1 MANAGGNGSGG
12 DAGMSWLENFKPP
25 SPAPP
30 EQPPPSYEAS
40 IRDDEPSETTRA
52 SAIHPSSSAVE
63 EASAARG
70 DPPREVPE
78 PETDAP
84 VASGPSRRTSGTAR
98 PDPDLEPPRHA
109 EPRGASPIAVP
120 SVAEEEKRDEN
131 FSLKKGG
138 PAFARKDS
146 TADDAAATIRS
157 LRSEVAV
164 SAAAAEDASAALEA
178 MSLKVDTLARL
189 LDEASRERDEERRK
203 RMARENDASDPSA
216 KKRDDENDDASR
228 DDVSAR
234 LAASESERAELASKV
249 TRLETQVVS
258 LSNDLRAAREI
269 ARSTGELADQSATY
283 IAELKKK
290 HRALETRERETR
302 AELAL
307 KNAEARDVRKNTH
320 DAKLETE
327 TFRVET
333 NRLNE
338 TIVEL
343 KKKLIAAED
352 ALEDG
357 RRESAGGA
365 AARDELETLREEH
378 RALLDAEKAFA
389 RRLRDAE
396 DAAAD
401 AELRAADAELA
412 CEAVRADAA
421 AELERETEKLRESE
435 TLRRGGDG
443 AKKDENRVGASS
455 ASPENL
461 THGDLKPHADALEEA
476 ERRAR
481 EAEARVRALEA
492 ERSTDRSRENENA
505 AKTRDAEAPNASSE
519 SRGGSDEGVSA
530 TLVSAV
536 RAASAQTTYA
546 YETVEALTCRAERA
560 ERALEAARLLSRPSA
575 VTESDAE
582 LVRMRDA
589 GKRAAETERRLRETL
604 GKLEACEARAR
615 DADAARSAAESDAR
629 VLVARAEAHA
639 KEKEKEKDERA
650 SCAGGIASTTRS
662 TVRGESESESDFLTR
677 ETHAKR
683 VTLRFLEAPS
693 FDEQQ
698 AVLPVLAA
706 VQRWDPSER
715 RAVDKARASYW
726 EPAEKALADR
736 LSALSETD
744 LGVTSAANALAGALG
759 LGDVL

>member
-1 MANAGGNGSGG
+1 
-12 DAGMSWLENFKPP
+12 MSWLENFKPP

-40 IRDDEPSETTRA
+40 IRDDDPSETAKA
-52 SAIHPSSSAVE
+52 SEIHPSSSAIE

-70 DPPREVPE
+70 DPSREAPE

-98 PDPDLEPPRHA
+98 PDSDLEPPRRA

-120 SVAEEEKRDEN
+120 SVAEEEKRE
-131 FSLKKGG
+131 KREE
-138 PAFARKDS
+138 RKD
-146 TADDAAATIRS
+146 ADDDAATIRS

-203 RMARENDASDPSA
+203 RMAKEDDASDQSA
-216 KKRDDENDDASR
+216 KKKENEDEDEDASR

-234 LAASESERAELASKV
+234 LAASESERAELVSKV
-249 TRLETQVVS
+249 TRLETHVTS

-333 NRLNE
+333 NRLTE
-338 TIVEL
+338 TIVTL
-343 KKKLIAAED
+343 KKKLRAAED

-378 RALLDAEKAFA
+378 RALLDAEKTFA

-412 CEAVRADAA
+412 CEAVRAEAA
-421 AELERETEKLRESE
+421 AELERETEKLRELE
-435 TLRRGGDG
+435 TLRRGGGGSTRDAAETR
-443 AKKDENRVGASS
+443 AKQKQKDLFASRD
-455 ASPENL
+455 ASPELLRRNL
-461 THGDLKPHADALEEA
+461 THETYKLSRGRRSRRLSVA
-476 ERRAR
+476 RAR
-481 EAEARVRALEA
+481 LRRCVTRSEA
-492 ERSTDRSRENENA
+492 ERSTDRVLAKTKTRENARRGGAN
-505 AKTRDAEAPNASSE
+505 RRRN
-519 SRGGSDEGVSA
+519 SRGGSTKASPRRSSPQCPRRVGADYIRIRKCRGSDMSRGSAPSALWRLRVSW
-530 TLVSAV
+530 
-536 RAASAQTTYA
+536 
-546 YETVEALTCRAERA
+546 
-560 ERALEAARLLSRPSA
+560 SRPSA
-575 VTESDAE
+575 VTEVDAE

-589 GKRAAETERRLRETL
+589 GKRAAET
-604 GKLEACEARAR
+604 GAAPAR
-615 DADAARSAAESDAR
+615 DARRAREVRGASTRRRRRAFGGGVGR
-629 VLVARAEAHA
+629 ARAGGARRGAREG
-639 KEKEKEKDERA
+639 ER
-650 SCAGGIASTTRS
+650 TR
-662 TVRGESESESDFLTR
+662 RFFLRRTR
-677 ETHAKR
+677 
-683 VTLRFLEAPS
+683 
-693 FDEQQ
+693 
-698 AVLPVLAA
+698 
-706 VQRWDPSER
+706 R
-715 RAVDKARASYW
+715 RARGRKGRRTRLAYERYRSY
-726 EPAEKALADR
+726 R
-736 LSALSETD
+736 S
-744 LGVTSAANALAGALG
+744 
-759 LGDVL
+759 

>member
-40 IRDDEPSETTRA
+40 IRDDDPSETAKA
-52 SAIHPSSSAVE
+52 SEIHPSSSAIE
-63 EASAARG
+63 EESAARG
-70 DPPREVPE
+70 DPPREAPE

-98 PDPDLEPPRHA
+98 PDSDLEPPRRA

-120 SVAEEEKRDEN
+120 SVAEEEKRE
-131 FSLKKGG
+131 KREE
-138 PAFARKDS
+138 RKD
-146 TADDAAATIRS
+146 DDDDAATIRS

-178 MSLKVDTLARL
+178 MSLKVETLARL

-203 RMARENDASDPSA
+203 RTAKEDDASDQSA
-216 KKRDDENDDASR
+216 KKKENEDASR

-234 LAASESERAELASKV
+234 LAASESERAELVSKV
-249 TRLETQVVS
+249 TRLETRVAS

-333 NRLNE
+333 NRLTE
-338 TIVEL
+338 TIVAL
-343 KKKLIAAED
+343 KKKLRAAED

-378 RALLDAEKAFA
+378 RALLDAEKTFA

-401 AELRAADAELA
+401 AEMRAADAELA

-421 AELERETEKLRESE
+421 AELERETEKLQLELE
-435 TLRRGGDG
+435 TRSARGGGGSTRD
-443 AKKDENRVGASS
+443 APRDAAETRAEEKDASPS
-455 ASPENL
+455 RDASPENF
-461 THGDLKPHADALEEA
+461 TRGDLKDFKPFKPDADALEEA

-481 EAEARVRALEA
+481 EAEARVRAL
-492 ERSTDRSRENENA
+492 
-505 AKTRDAEAPNASSE
+505 
-519 SRGGSDEGVSA
+519 
-530 TLVSAV
+530 
-536 RAASAQTTYA
+536 
-546 YETVEALTCRAERA
+546 

-604 GKLEACEARAR
+604 DALEKSEARAR
-615 DADAARSAAESDAR
+615 DADVKRSAAESDAR
-629 VLVARAEAHA
+629 VLVARAEARA
-639 KEKEKEKDERA
+639 KEKERGVRFLSDERA
-650 SCAGGIASTTRS
+650 SSADGLKDGKGDERASLTSGTRFVS
-662 TVRGESESESDFLTR
+662 TASISESDESDFLLR

>member
-40 IRDDEPSETTRA
+40 IRDDDPSETAKA
-52 SAIHPSSSAVE
+52 SEIHPSSSAIE

-70 DPPREVPE
+70 DPPREAPE

-98 PDPDLEPPRHA
+98 PDSDLEPPRRA

-120 SVAEEEKRDEN
+120 SVAEEEKRE
-131 FSLKKGG
+131 KREE
-138 PAFARKDS
+138 RKD
-146 TADDAAATIRS
+146 DDDDAATIRS

-178 MSLKVDTLARL
+178 MSLKVETLARL

-203 RMARENDASDPSA
+203 RMAKEDDASDQSA
-216 KKRDDENDDASR
+216 KKKENEDASSR

-234 LAASESERAELASKV
+234 LAASESERAELVSKV
-249 TRLETQVVS
+249 TRLETRVAS

-333 NRLNE
+333 NRLTE
-338 TIVEL
+338 TIVAL
-343 KKKLIAAED
+343 KKKLRAAED

-378 RALLDAEKAFA
+378 RALLDAEKTFA

-421 AELERETEKLRESE
+421 AELERETEKLQLELE
-435 TLRRGGDG
+435 TLRRGGGGSTRDATRDAAETR
-443 AKKDENRVGASS
+443 AKQKDASPS
-455 ASPENL
+455 RDASPENF
-461 THGDLKPHADALEEA
+461 TRGDALEEA

-492 ERSTDRSRENENA
+492 ERDAEADRSRENA
-505 AKTRDAEAPNASSE
+505 
-519 SRGGSDEGVSA
+519 GVSSSSLRVA
-530 TLVSAV
+530 GHA
-536 RAASAQTTYA
+536 AQTT
-546 YETVEALTCRAERA
+546 EALTSRAERA

-604 GKLEACEARAR
+604 DALEKSEARAR
-615 DADAARSAAESDAR
+615 DAEVKRSAAESDAR
-629 VLVARAEAHA
+629 VLVARAEARA
-639 KEKEKEKDERA
+639 KEKERGGGVFLSDERA
-650 SCAGGIASTTRS
+650 SSADGLKDGKGDERASLTSGTARNR
-662 TVRGESESESDFLTR
+662 TARGESDESDFLLR

>member
-40 IRDDEPSETTRA
+40 IRDDDPSETAKA
-52 SAIHPSSSAVE
+52 SEIHPSSSAIE

-70 DPPREVPE
+70 DPPREAPE

-98 PDPDLEPPRHA
+98 PDSDLEPPRRA

-120 SVAEEEKRDEN
+120 SVAEEEKRE
-131 FSLKKGG
+131 KREE
-138 PAFARKDS
+138 RKD
-146 TADDAAATIRS
+146 DDDDAATIRS

-178 MSLKVDTLARL
+178 MSLKVETLARL

-203 RMARENDASDPSA
+203 RTAKEDDASDQSA
-216 KKRDDENDDASR
+216 KKKENEDASR

-234 LAASESERAELASKV
+234 LAASESERAELVSKV
-249 TRLETQVVS
+249 TRLETRVAS

-333 NRLNE
+333 NRLTE
-338 TIVEL
+338 TIVAL
-343 KKKLIAAED
+343 KKKLRAAED

-378 RALLDAEKAFA
+378 RALLDAEKTFA

-401 AELRAADAELA
+401 AEMRAADAELA

-421 AELERETEKLRESE
+421 AELERETEKLQLELE
-435 TLRRGGDG
+435 TRSARGGGGSTRD
-443 AKKDENRVGASS
+443 APRDAAETRAEEKDASPS
-455 ASPENL
+455 RDASPENF
-461 THGDLKPHADALEEA
+461 TRGDLKDLKDFKPDADALEEA

-481 EAEARVRALEA
+481 EAEARVRAL
-492 ERSTDRSRENENA
+492 
-505 AKTRDAEAPNASSE
+505 
-519 SRGGSDEGVSA
+519 
-530 TLVSAV
+530 
-536 RAASAQTTYA
+536 
-546 YETVEALTCRAERA
+546 

-604 GKLEACEARAR
+604 DALEKSEARAR
-615 DADAARSAAESDAR
+615 DADVKRSAAESDAR
-629 VLVARAEAHA
+629 VLVARAEARA
-639 KEKEKEKDERA
+639 KEKERGVRFLSDERA
-650 SCAGGIASTTRS
+650 SSADGLKDGKGDERASERASLTSGTRLRS
-662 TVRGESESESDFLTR
+662 TARSESDESDFLLR

>member
-40 IRDDEPSETTRA
+40 IRDDDPSETAKA
-52 SAIHPSSSAVE
+52 SEIHPSSSAIE

-70 DPPREVPE
+70 DPPREAPE

-98 PDPDLEPPRHA
+98 PDSDLEPPRRA

-120 SVAEEEKRDEN
+120 SVAEEEKRE
-131 FSLKKGG
+131 KREE
-138 PAFARKDS
+138 RKD
-146 TADDAAATIRS
+146 DDAATIRS

-178 MSLKVDTLARL
+178 MSLKVETLARL

-203 RMARENDASDPSA
+203 RMAKEDDASDQSA
-216 KKRDDENDDASR
+216 KKKENEDASSR

-234 LAASESERAELASKV
+234 LAASESERAELVSKV
-249 TRLETQVVS
+249 TRLETRVAS

-333 NRLNE
+333 NRLTE
-338 TIVEL
+338 TIVAL
-343 KKKLIAAED
+343 KKKLRAAED

-378 RALLDAEKAFA
+378 RALLDAEKTFA

-421 AELERETEKLRESE
+421 AELERETEKLRELE
-435 TLRRGGDG
+435 TRSARGGGGSTRDATRDAAETR
-443 AKKDENRVGASS
+443 AKQKDASPS
-455 ASPENL
+455 RDASPENF
-461 THGDLKPHADALEEA
+461 TRGDALEEA

-492 ERSTDRSRENENA
+492 ERDAEADRSRENA
-505 AKTRDAEAPNASSE
+505 
-519 SRGGSDEGVSA
+519 GVSSSSLRVA
-530 TLVSAV
+530 GHA
-536 RAASAQTTYA
+536 AQTT
-546 YETVEALTCRAERA
+546 EALTSRAERA

-604 GKLEACEARAR
+604 DALEKSEARAR
-615 DADAARSAAESDAR
+615 DADVKRSAAESDAR
-629 VLVARAEAHA
+629 VLVARAEARA
-639 KEKEKEKDERA
+639 KEKERGGVFLSDERA
-650 SCAGGIASTTRS
+650 SSDDGLKDGKGDERASERASLTSGTRFVS
-662 TVRGESESESDFLTR
+662 TARDRESDESDFLLR

>member
-40 IRDDEPSETTRA
+40 IRDDDPSETAKA
-52 SAIHPSSSAVE
+52 SEIHPSSSAIE

-70 DPPREVPE
+70 DPPREAPE

-98 PDPDLEPPRHA
+98 PDSDLEPPRRA

-120 SVAEEEKRDEN
+120 SVAEEEKRE
-131 FSLKKGG
+131 KREE
-138 PAFARKDS
+138 RKD
-146 TADDAAATIRS
+146 DDAATIRS

-178 MSLKVDTLARL
+178 MSLKVETLARL

-203 RMARENDASDPSA
+203 RMAKEDDASDQSA
-216 KKRDDENDDASR
+216 KKKENEDASSR

-234 LAASESERAELASKV
+234 LAASESERAELVSKV
-249 TRLETQVVS
+249 TRLETRVAS

-333 NRLNE
+333 NRLTE
-338 TIVEL
+338 TIVAL
-343 KKKLIAAED
+343 KKKLRAAED

-378 RALLDAEKAFA
+378 RALLDAEKTFA

-421 AELERETEKLRESE
+421 AELERETEKLQLELE
-435 TLRRGGDG
+435 TRSARGGGGSTRDAAETR
-443 AKKDENRVGASS
+443 AKQKDASPS
-455 ASPENL
+455 RDASPENF
-461 THGDLKPHADALEEA
+461 TRGDALEEA

-492 ERSTDRSRENENA
+492 ERDAEADRSRENAGE
-505 AKTRDAEAPNASSE
+505 RDAEAERSAPNPT
-519 SRGGSDEGVSA
+519 DE
-530 TLVSAV
+530 
-536 RAASAQTTYA
+536 TT
-546 YETVEALTCRAERA
+546 EALTSRAERA

-604 GKLEACEARAR
+604 DALEKSEARAR
-615 DADAARSAAESDAR
+615 DADVKRSAAESDAR
-629 VLVARAEAHA
+629 VLVARAEARA
-639 KEKEKEKDERA
+639 KEKERGVFLSDERA
-650 SCAGGIASTTRS
+650 SSADGLKDGKGDERASLTSGTATYS
-662 TVRGESESESDFLTR
+662 TARGESDESDFLLR

>member
-1 MANAGGNGSGG
+1 
-12 DAGMSWLENFKPP
+12 MSWLDNFKAP

-30 EQPPPSYEAS
+30 EQPPPAYEAA
-40 IRDDEPSETTRA
+40 IRDDDPSGTAEA
-52 SAIHPSSSAVE
+52 PEIDPPSSSTE
-63 EASAARG
+63 DASAARV
-70 DPPREVPE
+70 DPPREAPE

-98 PDPDLEPPRHA
+98 PDSDLEPPRRA
-109 EPRGASPIAVP
+109 EPRAASPIAVP
-120 SVAEEEKRDEN
+120 SVAEEEKRE
-131 FSLKKGG
+131 KREE
-138 PAFARKDS
+138 RKD
-146 TADDAAATIRS
+146 ADDDAATIRS

-203 RMARENDASDPSA
+203 RMAKEDDASDQSA
-216 KKRDDENDDASR
+216 KKKEKENEDASR

-234 LAASESERAELASKV
+234 LAVSESERAEFVSKV
-249 TRLETQVVS
+249 TRLETQVAS
-258 LSNDLRAAREI
+258 LSSDLRAAREI

-333 NRLNE
+333 NRLTE
-338 TIVEL
+338 TIVTL
-343 KKKLIAAED
+343 KKKLRAAED

-378 RALLDAEKAFA
+378 RALLDAEKTFA

-421 AELERETEKLRESE
+421 AELERETEKLRELE
-435 TLRRGGDG
+435 TLRRGGGGSTRDAAETR
-443 AKKDENRVGASS
+443 AKQKDASRD
-455 ASPENL
+455 ASPENF
-461 THGDLKPHADALEEA
+461 TRGDLKDLKDFKPHADALEEA

-492 ERSTDRSRENENA
+492 ER
-505 AKTRDAEAPNASSE
+505 DAEPAQRSTPNPTDETEVREGSSE
-519 SRGGSDEGVSA
+519 GSSSSLRV
-530 TLVSAV
+530 
-536 RAASAQTTYA
+536 AASAQTM
-546 YETVEALTCRAERA
+546 EALTSRAERA

-604 GKLEACEARAR
+604 DALEKCEARAR

-629 VLVARAEAHA
+629 VLVARAEARA
-639 KEKEKEKDERA
+639 KEKERGVFLSDERA
-650 SCAGGIASTTRS
+650 SSAERADGLEDGKGDERASLTSGTAR
-662 TVRGESESESDFLTR
+662 TARSESESDFLLR

>member
-84 VASGPSRRTSGTAR
+84 VASGPSRRTSGTLTAR

-120 SVAEEEKRDEN
+120 SVAEEEKRDE
-131 FSLKKGG
+131 KGG
-138 PAFARKDS
+138 PAFARKDCS
-146 TADDAAATIRS
+146 ADDAAATIRS

-164 SAAAAEDASAALEA
+164 SAAAEDASAALEA

-203 RMARENDASDPSA
+203 RAARENDASGEKKSA
-216 KKRDDENDDASR
+216 KKKENENDENDDASR

-338 TIVEL
+338 TIVAL

-365 AARDELETLREEH
+365 AAREELETLREEH

-546 YETVEALTCRAERA
+546 YEHVEALTRRAERA

-589 GKRAAETERRLRETL
+589 GKRAAETERRLREAL

-639 KEKEKEKDERA
+639 KEKEKEKERERA
-650 SCAGGIASTTRS
+650 SSADGLG
-662 TVRGESESESDFLTR
+662 ESESDFLTR

>member
-40 IRDDEPSETTRA
+40 IRDDDPSETAKA
-52 SAIHPSSSAVE
+52 SEIHPSSSAIE

-70 DPPREVPE
+70 DPPREAPE

-98 PDPDLEPPRHA
+98 PDSDLEPPRRA

-120 SVAEEEKRDEN
+120 SVAEEEKRE
-131 FSLKKGG
+131 KREE
-138 PAFARKDS
+138 RKD
-146 TADDAAATIRS
+146 DDAATIRS

-178 MSLKVDTLARL
+178 MSLKVETLARL

-203 RMARENDASDPSA
+203 RMAKEDDASDQSA
-216 KKRDDENDDASR
+216 KKKENEDASSR

-234 LAASESERAELASKV
+234 LAASESERAELVSKV
-249 TRLETQVVS
+249 TRLETRVAS

-333 NRLNE
+333 NRLTE
-338 TIVEL
+338 TIVAL
-343 KKKLIAAED
+343 KKKLRAAED

-378 RALLDAEKAFA
+378 RALLDAEKTFA

-421 AELERETEKLRESE
+421 AELERETEKLQLELE
-435 TLRRGGDG
+435 TRSARGGGGSTRDAAETR
-443 AKKDENRVGASS
+443 AKQKDASPS
-455 ASPENL
+455 RDASPENF
-461 THGDLKPHADALEEA
+461 TRGDALEEA

-492 ERSTDRSRENENA
+492 ERDAEADRSRVFVSE
-505 AKTRDAEAPNASSE
+505 RDAEAERS
-519 SRGGSDEGVSA
+519 
-530 TLVSAV
+530 
-536 RAASAQTTYA
+536 
-546 YETVEALTCRAERA
+546 RAERA

-604 GKLEACEARAR
+604 DALEKSEARAR
-615 DADAARSAAESDAR
+615 DAEVKRSAAESDAR
-629 VLVARAEAHA
+629 VLVARAKESARA
-639 KEKEKEKDERA
+639 KEKERERGVFLSDERA
-650 SCAGGIASTTRS
+650 SSDDGLKDGKGDERASLTSGTRFVSTARS
-662 TVRGESESESDFLTR
+662 TLSDESDFILR

>member
-40 IRDDEPSETTRA
+40 IRDDDPSETAKA
-52 SAIHPSSSAVE
+52 SEIHPSSSAIE

-70 DPPREVPE
+70 DPPREAPE

-98 PDPDLEPPRHA
+98 PDSDLEPPRRA

-120 SVAEEEKRDEN
+120 SVAEEEKRE
-131 FSLKKGG
+131 KREE
-138 PAFARKDS
+138 RKDD
-146 TADDAAATIRS
+146 ADDDAATIRS

-178 MSLKVDTLARL
+178 MSLKVETLARL

-203 RMARENDASDPSA
+203 RVAKEDDASDQSA
-216 KKRDDENDDASR
+216 KKKENEDASSR

-234 LAASESERAELASKV
+234 LAASESERAELVSKV
-249 TRLETQVVS
+249 TRLETRVAS

-333 NRLNE
+333 NRLTE
-338 TIVEL
+338 TIVAL
-343 KKKLIAAED
+343 KKKLRAAED

-378 RALLDAEKAFA
+378 RALLDAEKTFA

-421 AELERETEKLRESE
+421 AELERETEKLQLELE
-435 TLRRGGDG
+435 TRSARGGGGSTRD
-443 AKKDENRVGASS
+443 
-455 ASPENL
+455 ASPENF
-461 THGDLKPHADALEEA
+461 TRGDALEEA

-492 ERSTDRSRENENA
+492 ER
-505 AKTRDAEAPNASSE
+505 DAEADRPRENA
-519 SRGGSDEGVSA
+519 GVSSSSLRVA
-530 TLVSAV
+530 GHA
-536 RAASAQTTYA
+536 AQTT
-546 YETVEALTCRAERA
+546 EALTSRAERA

-604 GKLEACEARAR
+604 DALEKSEARAR
-615 DADAARSAAESDAR
+615 DADVKRSAAESDAR
-629 VLVARAEAHA
+629 VLVARAEARA
-639 KEKEKEKDERA
+639 KEKERGGVFLSDERA
-650 SCAGGIASTTRS
+650 SSADGLKDGKGDERASLTSGTATYS
-662 TVRGESESESDFLTR
+662 TARGESDESDFLLR

>member
-1 MANAGGNGSGG
+1 
-12 DAGMSWLENFKPP
+12 MSWLENFKPP

-52 SAIHPSSSAVE
+52 SEIHPSSSAVE

-109 EPRGASPIAVP
+109 EPRGASPNAVP
-120 SVAEEEKRDEN
+120 SVAEEEKRD

-138 PAFARKDS
+138 PAFARED
-146 TADDAAATIRS
+146 ADDAAATIRS

-203 RMARENDASDPSA
+203 RAARENDASDPSA
-216 KKRDDENDDASR
+216 KKKENENDDASR

-338 TIVEL
+338 TIVAL

-365 AARDELETLREEH
+365 AAREELETLREEH

-546 YETVEALTCRAERA
+546 YEHVEALTRRAERA

-589 GKRAAETERRLRETL
+589 GKRAAETERRLREAL

-639 KEKEKEKDERA
+639 KEKEKEKERERA
-650 SCAGGIASTTRS
+650 SSADGLG
-662 TVRGESESESDFLTR
+662 ESESDFLTR

>member
-1 MANAGGNGSGG
+1 
-12 DAGMSWLENFKPP
+12 
-25 SPAPP
+25 
-30 EQPPPSYEAS
+30 
-40 IRDDEPSETTRA
+40 
-52 SAIHPSSSAVE
+52 V
-63 EASAARG
+63 
-70 DPPREVPE
+70 
-78 PETDAP
+78 
-84 VASGPSRRTSGTAR
+84 
-98 PDPDLEPPRHA
+98 
-109 EPRGASPIAVP
+109 
-120 SVAEEEKRDEN
+120 
-131 FSLKKGG
+131 
-138 PAFARKDS
+138 
-146 TADDAAATIRS
+146 
-157 LRSEVAV
+157 
-164 SAAAAEDASAALEA
+164 
-178 MSLKVDTLARL
+178 
-189 LDEASRERDEERRK
+189 
-203 RMARENDASDPSA
+203 
-216 KKRDDENDDASR
+216 
-228 DDVSAR
+228 
-234 LAASESERAELASKV
+234 SKV
-249 TRLETQVVS
+249 TRLETRVAS

-333 NRLNE
+333 NRLTE
-338 TIVEL
+338 TIVAL
-343 KKKLIAAED
+343 KKKLRAAED

-378 RALLDAEKAFA
+378 RALLDAEKTFA

-421 AELERETEKLRESE
+421 AELERETEKLQLELE
-435 TLRRGGDG
+435 TRSARGGGGSTRD
-443 AKKDENRVGASS
+443 
-455 ASPENL
+455 ASPENF
-461 THGDLKPHADALEEA
+461 TRGDLKDLKDLKDFKPHADALEEA

-492 ERSTDRSRENENA
+492 ERDAEADRSRENA
-505 AKTRDAEAPNASSE
+505 
-519 SRGGSDEGVSA
+519 GVSSSSLRVA
-530 TLVSAV
+530 GHA
-536 RAASAQTTYA
+536 AQTT
-546 YETVEALTCRAERA
+546 EALTSRAERA

-604 GKLEACEARAR
+604 DALEKSEARAR
-615 DADAARSAAESDAR
+615 DAEVKRSAAESDAR
-629 VLVARAEAHA
+629 VLVARAEARA
-639 KEKEKEKDERA
+639 KEKERGGVFLSDERA
-650 SCAGGIASTTRS
+650 SSDERADGIEARSKGDERASLTSDTATYS
-662 TVRGESESESDFLTR
+662 TARDRESDESDFLLR

>member
-1 MANAGGNGSGG
+1 
-12 DAGMSWLENFKPP
+12 MSWLENFKPP

-40 IRDDEPSETTRA
+40 IRDDEPSETTKA
-52 SAIHPSSSAVE
+52 SEIHPSSSAIE
-63 EASAARG
+63 EASVARG

-98 PDPDLEPPRHA
+98 PDPDLEPPRRA

-120 SVAEEEKRDEN
+120 SVAEEEKRDE
-131 FSLKKGG
+131 KGG
-138 PAFARKDS
+138 PAFARKD
-146 TADDAAATIRS
+146 ADDAAATIRS

-203 RMARENDASDPSA
+203 RMAKENDASDQSA
-216 KKRDDENDDASR
+216 KKRENDDASR

-421 AELERETEKLRESE
+421 AELERETEKLRELE
-435 TLRRGGDG
+435 TQRRGGGG

-546 YETVEALTCRAERA
+546 YENVEALTCRAERA

-589 GKRAAETERRLRETL
+589 GKRAVETERRLRETL

-639 KEKEKEKDERA
+639 KEKEKDERA
-650 SCAGGIASTTRS
+650 SSADGLASTTRS
-662 TVRGESESESDFLTR
+662 TARGESESESDFLLR

>member
-1 MANAGGNGSGG
+1 
-12 DAGMSWLENFKPP
+12 MSWLENFKPP

-40 IRDDEPSETTRA
+40 IRDDDPSETAKA
-52 SAIHPSSSAVE
+52 SEIHPSSSAIE

-70 DPPREVPE
+70 DPSREAPE

-98 PDPDLEPPRHA
+98 PDSDLEPPRRA

-120 SVAEEEKRDEN
+120 SVAEEEKRD

-138 PAFARKDS
+138 PAFARED
-146 TADDAAATIRS
+146 ADDAAATIRS

-203 RMARENDASDPSA
+203 RAARENDASDPSA
-216 KKRDDENDDASR
+216 KKKENENDDASR

-338 TIVEL
+338 TIVAL

-365 AARDELETLREEH
+365 AAREELETLREEH

-412 CEAVRADAA
+412 CEAIRADAA
-421 AELERETEKLRESE
+421 AELERETEKLRDG
-435 TLRRGGDG
+435 RRGAGARDG
-443 AKKDENRVGASS
+443 AANETKPKPKTRASRS
-455 ASPENL
+455 SLGEDD
-461 THGDLKPHADALEEA
+461 GVEADDAIEDA

-481 EAEARVRALEA
+481 EAEARARSLEA
-492 ERSTDRSRENENA
+492 ELRDRDAGAAENA
-505 AKTRDAEAPNASSE
+505 PTGTRAWTSRPDDADASV
-519 SRGGSDEGVSA
+519 GDE
-530 TLVSAV
+530 TD
-536 RAASAQTTYA
+536 AAALRVAFERTKQ
-546 YETVEALTCRAERA
+546 ALTWRAERA
-560 ERALEAARLLSRPSA
+560 ERALEAAQLLARPTG

-589 GKRAAETERRLRETL
+589 GRRAAETERLLGETRRA
-604 GKLEACEARAR
+604 LEACEASAR
-615 DADAARSAAESDAR
+615 EAVAAREAAESDAR
-629 VLVARAEAHA
+629 VLAANAESRAREFQ
-639 KEKEKEKDERA
+639 EKERAFRA
-650 SCAGGIASTTRS
+650 SAVSLGGGISLGAAASSAETWPD
-662 TVRGESESESDFLTR
+662 VR

-683 VTLRFLEAPS
+683 VTLRFLEART

-706 VQRWDPSER
+706 VQNWDPSEK
-715 RAVDKARASYW
+715 RAVDKARAAHW
-726 EPAEKALADR
+726 EPAEKVLADR
-736 LSALSETD
+736 LSAAAEVD

-759 LGDVL
+759 LGNVL

>member
-1 MANAGGNGSGG
+1 
-12 DAGMSWLENFKPP
+12 MSWLENFKPP

-52 SAIHPSSSAVE
+52 SEIHPSSSAVE

-109 EPRGASPIAVP
+109 EPRGASPNAVP
-120 SVAEEEKRDEN
+120 SVAEEEKRD

-138 PAFARKDS
+138 PAFARED
-146 TADDAAATIRS
+146 ADDAAATIRS

-203 RMARENDASDPSA
+203 RAARENDASDPSA
-216 KKRDDENDDASR
+216 KKKENENDDASR

-338 TIVEL
+338 TIVAL

-365 AARDELETLREEH
+365 AAREELETLREEH

-530 TLVSAV
+530 TLVSA

-546 YETVEALTCRAERA
+546 YEHVEALTRRAERA

-589 GKRAAETERRLRETL
+589 GKRAAETERRLREAL

-639 KEKEKEKDERA
+639 KEKEKEKERERA
-650 SCAGGIASTTRS
+650 SSADGLG
-662 TVRGESESESDFLTR
+662 ESESDFLTR

>member
-435 TLRRGGDG
+435 TLRRGGGG

-546 YETVEALTCRAERA
+546 YEHVEALTRRAERA

-639 KEKEKEKDERA
+639 KEKEKEKERERA
-650 SCAGGIASTTRS
+650 SSADGLG
-662 TVRGESESESDFLTR
+662 ESESDFLTR

>member
-52 SAIHPSSSAVE
+52 SEIHPSSSAVE

-109 EPRGASPIAVP
+109 EPRGASPNAVP
-120 SVAEEEKRDEN
+120 SVAEEEKRD

-138 PAFARKDS
+138 PAFARED
-146 TADDAAATIRS
+146 ADDAAATIRS

-203 RMARENDASDPSA
+203 RAARENDASDPSA
-216 KKRDDENDDASR
+216 KKKENENDDASR

-338 TIVEL
+338 TIVAL

-365 AARDELETLREEH
+365 AAREELETLREEH

-546 YETVEALTCRAERA
+546 YEHVEALTRRAERA

-589 GKRAAETERRLRETL
+589 GKRAAETERRLREAL

-639 KEKEKEKDERA
+639 KEKEKEKERERA
-650 SCAGGIASTTRS
+650 SSADGLG
-662 TVRGESESESDFLTR
+662 ESESDFLTR

>member
-1 MANAGGNGSGG
+1 M
-12 DAGMSWLENFKPP
+12 
-25 SPAPP
+25 
-30 EQPPPSYEAS
+30 
-40 IRDDEPSETTRA
+40 
-52 SAIHPSSSAVE
+52 
-63 EASAARG
+63 
-70 DPPREVPE
+70 
-78 PETDAP
+78 
-84 VASGPSRRTSGTAR
+84 
-98 PDPDLEPPRHA
+98 
-109 EPRGASPIAVP
+109 
-120 SVAEEEKRDEN
+120 
-131 FSLKKGG
+131 
-138 PAFARKDS
+138 
-146 TADDAAATIRS
+146 
-157 LRSEVAV
+157 AV

-178 MSLKVDTLARL
+178 MSLKVETLARL

-203 RMARENDASDPSA
+203 RTAKEDDASDQSA
-216 KKRDDENDDASR
+216 KKKENEDASR

-234 LAASESERAELASKV
+234 LAASESERAELVSKV
-249 TRLETQVVS
+249 TRLETRVAS

-333 NRLNE
+333 NRLTE
-338 TIVEL
+338 TIVAL
-343 KKKLIAAED
+343 KKKLRAAED

-378 RALLDAEKAFA
+378 RALLDAEKTFA

-401 AELRAADAELA
+401 AEMRAADAELA

-421 AELERETEKLRESE
+421 AELERETEKLQLELE
-435 TLRRGGDG
+435 TRSARGGGGSTRD
-443 AKKDENRVGASS
+443 APRDAAETRAEEKDASPS
-455 ASPENL
+455 RDASPENF
-461 THGDLKPHADALEEA
+461 TRGDLKDFKPFKPDADALEEA

-481 EAEARVRALEA
+481 EAEARVRAL
-492 ERSTDRSRENENA
+492 
-505 AKTRDAEAPNASSE
+505 
-519 SRGGSDEGVSA
+519 
-530 TLVSAV
+530 
-536 RAASAQTTYA
+536 
-546 YETVEALTCRAERA
+546 

-604 GKLEACEARAR
+604 DALEKSEARAR
-615 DADAARSAAESDAR
+615 DADVKRSAAESDAR
-629 VLVARAEAHA
+629 VLVARAEASARA
-639 KEKEKEKDERA
+639 KEKERGGVFLSDERADGLKDGKGDERA
-650 SCAGGIASTTRS
+650 SLTSGTRFVSTASI
-662 TVRGESESESDFLTR
+662 SESDESDFLLR

>member
-40 IRDDEPSETTRA
+40 IRDDDPSETAKA
-52 SAIHPSSSAVE
+52 SEIHPSSSAIE

-70 DPPREVPE
+70 DPPREAPE

-98 PDPDLEPPRHA
+98 PDSDLEPPRRA

-120 SVAEEEKRDEN
+120 SVAEEEKRE
-131 FSLKKGG
+131 KREE
-138 PAFARKDS
+138 RKD
-146 TADDAAATIRS
+146 DDAATIRS

-178 MSLKVDTLARL
+178 MSLKVETLARL

-203 RMARENDASDPSA
+203 RMAKEDDASDQSA
-216 KKRDDENDDASR
+216 KKKENEDASSR

-234 LAASESERAELASKV
+234 LAASESERAELVSKV
-249 TRLETQVVS
+249 TRLETRVAS

-333 NRLNE
+333 NRLTE
-338 TIVEL
+338 TIVAL
-343 KKKLIAAED
+343 KKKLRAAED

-378 RALLDAEKAFA
+378 RALLDAEKTFA

-421 AELERETEKLRESE
+421 AELERETEKLQLELE
-435 TLRRGGDG
+435 TRSARGGGGSTRDAAETR
-443 AKKDENRVGASS
+443 AKQKDASPS
-455 ASPENL
+455 RDASPENF
-461 THGDLKPHADALEEA
+461 TRGDALEEA

-492 ERSTDRSRENENA
+492 ERDAEADRSRENA
-505 AKTRDAEAPNASSE
+505 
-519 SRGGSDEGVSA
+519 GVSSSSLRVA
-530 TLVSAV
+530 GHA
-536 RAASAQTTYA
+536 AQTT
-546 YETVEALTCRAERA
+546 EALTSRAERA

-604 GKLEACEARAR
+604 DALEKSEARAR
-615 DADAARSAAESDAR
+615 DADVKRSAAESDAR
-629 VLVARAEAHA
+629 VLVARAEARA
-639 KEKEKEKDERA
+639 KEKERGVFLSDERA
-650 SCAGGIASTTRS
+650 SSDDGLKDGKGDERASLTSGTATYS
-662 TVRGESESESDFLTR
+662 TARGESDESDFLLR

>member
-40 IRDDEPSETTRA
+40 IRDDDPSETAKA
-52 SAIHPSSSAVE
+52 SEIHPSSSAIE
-63 EASAARG
+63 EESAARG
-70 DPPREVPE
+70 DPPREAPE

-98 PDPDLEPPRHA
+98 PDSDLEPPRRA

-120 SVAEEEKRDEN
+120 SVAEEEKRE
-131 FSLKKGG
+131 KREE
-138 PAFARKDS
+138 RKD
-146 TADDAAATIRS
+146 DDDDAATIRS

-178 MSLKVDTLARL
+178 MSLKVETLARL

-203 RMARENDASDPSA
+203 RTAKEDDASDQSA
-216 KKRDDENDDASR
+216 KKKENEDASR

-234 LAASESERAELASKV
+234 LAASESERAELVSKV
-249 TRLETQVVS
+249 TRLETRVAS

-333 NRLNE
+333 NRLTE
-338 TIVEL
+338 TIVAL
-343 KKKLIAAED
+343 KKKLRAAED

-378 RALLDAEKAFA
+378 RALLDAEKTFA

-401 AELRAADAELA
+401 AEMRAADAELA

-421 AELERETEKLRESE
+421 AELERETEKLQLELE
-435 TLRRGGDG
+435 TRSARGGGGSTRD
-443 AKKDENRVGASS
+443 APRDAAETRAEEKDASPS
-455 ASPENL
+455 RDASPENF
-461 THGDLKPHADALEEA
+461 TRGDLKDLKDLKDFKPDADALEEA

-481 EAEARVRALEA
+481 EAEARVRAL
-492 ERSTDRSRENENA
+492 
-505 AKTRDAEAPNASSE
+505 
-519 SRGGSDEGVSA
+519 
-530 TLVSAV
+530 
-536 RAASAQTTYA
+536 
-546 YETVEALTCRAERA
+546 

-604 GKLEACEARAR
+604 DALEKSEARAR
-615 DADAARSAAESDAR
+615 DADVKRSAAESDAR
-629 VLVARAEAHA
+629 VLVARAKESARA
-639 KEKEKEKDERA
+639 KEKERERGVFLSDERA
-650 SCAGGIASTTRS
+650 SSADGLKDGKGDERASLTSGTATYS
-662 TVRGESESESDFLTR
+662 TARSESDESDFLLR

>member
-52 SAIHPSSSAVE
+52 SEIHPSSSAVE

-109 EPRGASPIAVP
+109 EPRGASPNAVP
-120 SVAEEEKRDEN
+120 SVAEEEKRD

-138 PAFARKDS
+138 PAFARED
-146 TADDAAATIRS
+146 ADDAAATIRS

-203 RMARENDASDPSA
+203 RAARENDASDPSA
-216 KKRDDENDDASR
+216 KKKENENDDASR

-530 TLVSAV
+530 TLVSA

-639 KEKEKEKDERA
+639 KEKEKEKERERA
-650 SCAGGIASTTRS
+650 SSADGLG
-662 TVRGESESESDFLTR
+662 ESESDFLTR

>member
-52 SAIHPSSSAVE
+52 SEIHPSSSAVE

-109 EPRGASPIAVP
+109 EPRGASPNAVP
-120 SVAEEEKRDEN
+120 SVAEEEKRD

-138 PAFARKDS
+138 PAFARED
-146 TADDAAATIRS
+146 ADDAAATIRS

-203 RMARENDASDPSA
+203 RAARENDASDPSA
-216 KKRDDENDDASR
+216 KKKENENDDASR

-338 TIVEL
+338 TIVAL

-365 AARDELETLREEH
+365 AAREELETLREEH

-435 TLRRGGDG
+435 TLRRGGGG

-546 YETVEALTCRAERA
+546 YENVEALTCRAERA

-639 KEKEKEKDERA
+639 KEKEKEKERERA
-650 SCAGGIASTTRS
+650 SSADGLG
-662 TVRGESESESDFLTR
+662 ESESDFLTR

>member
-52 SAIHPSSSAVE
+52 SAIHPSSSAIE

-84 VASGPSRRTSGTAR
+84 VASGPSRRTSGTLTAR

-131 FSLKKGG
+131 FSLKKAE
-138 PAFARKDS
+138 PAFARED
-146 TADDAAATIRS
+146 ADDAAATIRS

-203 RMARENDASDPSA
+203 RAARENDASDPSA
-216 KKRDDENDDASR
+216 KKKDDENDDASR

-338 TIVEL
+338 TIVAL

-365 AARDELETLREEH
+365 AAREELETLREEH

-546 YETVEALTCRAERA
+546 YEHVEALTRRAERA

-589 GKRAAETERRLRETL
+589 GKRAAETERRLREAL

-639 KEKEKEKDERA
+639 KEKEKEKERERA
-650 SCAGGIASTTRS
+650 SSADGLG
-662 TVRGESESESDFLTR
+662 ESESDFLTR

>member
-40 IRDDEPSETTRA
+40 IRDDDPSETAKA
-52 SAIHPSSSAVE
+52 SEIHPSSSAIE

-70 DPPREVPE
+70 DPPREAPE

-98 PDPDLEPPRHA
+98 PDSDLEPPRRA

-120 SVAEEEKRDEN
+120 SVAEEEKRE
-131 FSLKKGG
+131 KREE
-138 PAFARKDS
+138 RKD
-146 TADDAAATIRS
+146 DDDDAATIRS

-178 MSLKVDTLARL
+178 MSLKVETLARL

-203 RMARENDASDPSA
+203 RMAKEDDASDQSA
-216 KKRDDENDDASR
+216 KKKENEDASSR

-234 LAASESERAELASKV
+234 LAASESERAELVSKV
-249 TRLETQVVS
+249 TRLETRVAS

-333 NRLNE
+333 NRLTE
-338 TIVEL
+338 TIVAL
-343 KKKLIAAED
+343 KKKLRAAED

-378 RALLDAEKAFA
+378 RALLDAEKTFA

-401 AELRAADAELA
+401 AEMRAADAELA

-421 AELERETEKLRESE
+421 AELERETEKLQLELE
-435 TLRRGGDG
+435 TRSARGGGGSTRD
-443 AKKDENRVGASS
+443 ATRDAAETRAEQKDASPS
-455 ASPENL
+455 RDASPENF
-461 THGDLKPHADALEEA
+461 TRGDALEEA

-492 ERSTDRSRENENA
+492 ERDAEADRSRVFVSE
-505 AKTRDAEAPNASSE
+505 RDAEAERS
-519 SRGGSDEGVSA
+519 
-530 TLVSAV
+530 
-536 RAASAQTTYA
+536 
-546 YETVEALTCRAERA
+546 RAERA

-604 GKLEACEARAR
+604 DALEKSEARAR
-615 DADAARSAAESDAR
+615 DAEVKRSAAESDAR
-629 VLVARAEAHA
+629 VLVARAEARA
-639 KEKEKEKDERA
+639 KEKERGGVFLSDERA
-650 SCAGGIASTTRS
+650 SSADGLKDGKGDERASLMSGTATYS
-662 TVRGESESESDFLTR
+662 TARGESDESDFLLR

>member
-52 SAIHPSSSAVE
+52 SEIHPSSSAVE

-109 EPRGASPIAVP
+109 EPRGASPNAVP
-120 SVAEEEKRDEN
+120 SVAEEEKRD

-138 PAFARKDS
+138 PAFARED
-146 TADDAAATIRS
+146 ADDAAATIRS

-203 RMARENDASDPSA
+203 RAARENDASDPSA

-338 TIVEL
+338 TIVAL

-365 AARDELETLREEH
+365 AAREELETLREEH

-546 YETVEALTCRAERA
+546 YEHVEALTRRAERA

-589 GKRAAETERRLRETL
+589 GKRAAETERRLREAL

-639 KEKEKEKDERA
+639 KEKEKEKERERA
-650 SCAGGIASTTRS
+650 SSADGLG
-662 TVRGESESESDFLTR
+662 ESESDFLTR

>member
-1 MANAGGNGSGG
+1 
-12 DAGMSWLENFKPP
+12 MSWLENFKPP

-52 SAIHPSSSAVE
+52 SEIHPSSSAVE

-109 EPRGASPIAVP
+109 EPRGASPNAVP
-120 SVAEEEKRDEN
+120 SVAEEEKRD

-138 PAFARKDS
+138 PAFARED
-146 TADDAAATIRS
+146 ADDAAATIRS

-178 MSLKVDTLARL
+178 MSMKVDTLARL

-203 RMARENDASDPSA
+203 RAARENDASDPSA
-216 KKRDDENDDASR
+216 KKKENENDDASR

-443 AKKDENRVGASS
+443 AKKDENRVGAAS

-546 YETVEALTCRAERA
+546 YEHVEALTRRAERA

-589 GKRAAETERRLRETL
+589 GKRAAETERRLREAL

-639 KEKEKEKDERA
+639 KEKEKDRERA
-650 SCAGGIASTTRS
+650 STADGLG
-662 TVRGESESESDFLTR
+662 ESESDFLTR

>member
-1 MANAGGNGSGG
+1 
-12 DAGMSWLENFKPP
+12 MSWLENFKPP

-84 VASGPSRRTSGTAR
+84 VASGPSRRTSGTLTAR
-98 PDPDLEPPRHA
+98 PDPDLEHPRHA

-131 FSLKKGG
+131 FSLKKAE
-138 PAFARKDS
+138 PAFARKDCS
-146 TADDAAATIRS
+146 ADDADDAAATIRS

-203 RMARENDASDPSA
+203 RAARENDASGEKKSA
-216 KKRDDENDDASR
+216 KKKENENDENDDASR

-249 TRLETQVVS
+249 TRLETRVVS

-530 TLVSAV
+530 TLVSA

-639 KEKEKEKDERA
+639 KEKEKEKERERVFLSDERA
-650 SCAGGIASTTRS
+650 SSADGLG
-662 TVRGESESESDFLTR
+662 ESDFLTR

>member
-1 MANAGGNGSGG
+1 
-12 DAGMSWLENFKPP
+12 MSWLENFKPP

-40 IRDDEPSETTRA
+40 IRDDDPSETAKA
-52 SAIHPSSSAVE
+52 SEIHPSSSAIE

-70 DPPREVPE
+70 DPPREAPE

-98 PDPDLEPPRHA
+98 PDSDLEPPRRA

-120 SVAEEEKRDEN
+120 SVAEEEKRE
-131 FSLKKGG
+131 KREE
-138 PAFARKDS
+138 RKD
-146 TADDAAATIRS
+146 DDDDDATIRS

-178 MSLKVDTLARL
+178 MSLKVETLARL

-203 RMARENDASDPSA
+203 RVAKEDDASDQSA
-216 KKRDDENDDASR
+216 KKKENEDASSR

-234 LAASESERAELASKV
+234 LAASESERAELVSKV
-249 TRLETQVVS
+249 TRLETRVAS

-333 NRLNE
+333 NRLTE
-338 TIVEL
+338 TIVAL
-343 KKKLIAAED
+343 KKKLRAAED

-378 RALLDAEKAFA
+378 RALLDAEKTFA

-421 AELERETEKLRESE
+421 AELERETEKLQLELE
-435 TLRRGGDG
+435 TRSARGGGGSTRD
-443 AKKDENRVGASS
+443 
-455 ASPENL
+455 ASPENF
-461 THGDLKPHADALEEA
+461 TRGDLKDLKDLKDFKPHADALEEA

-492 ERSTDRSRENENA
+492 ERDAEADRSRENA
-505 AKTRDAEAPNASSE
+505 
-519 SRGGSDEGVSA
+519 GVSSSSLRVA
-530 TLVSAV
+530 GHA
-536 RAASAQTTYA
+536 AQTT
-546 YETVEALTCRAERA
+546 EALTSRAERA

-604 GKLEACEARAR
+604 DALEKSEARAR
-615 DADAARSAAESDAR
+615 DADVKRSAAESDAR
-629 VLVARAEAHA
+629 VLVARAEARA
-639 KEKEKEKDERA
+639 KEKERGGVFLSDERA
-650 SCAGGIASTTRS
+650 SSADGLKDGKGDERASLTSGTATYS
-662 TVRGESESESDFLTR
+662 TARGESDESDFLLR

>member
-52 SAIHPSSSAVE
+52 SEIHPSSSAVE

-120 SVAEEEKRDEN
+120 SVAEEEKRDE
-131 FSLKKGG
+131 KGG
-138 PAFARKDS
+138 PAFARRD
-146 TADDAAATIRS
+146 ADDAAATIRS

-546 YETVEALTCRAERA
+546 YEHVEALTRRAERA

-639 KEKEKEKDERA
+639 KEKEKEKERERA
-650 SCAGGIASTTRS
+650 SSADGLG
-662 TVRGESESESDFLTR
+662 ESESDFLTR